1 MKYLI
6 FITFVLVSGCTSN
19 VVDDGI
25 PPNASVIPGPGE
37 TLDADFFRTSET
49 GQAIK
54 AYLSCEDFDCF
65 QALDSIV
72 ASGPEAVTPLIIILE
87 QDLPPGVPQ
96 LAGNIKNQ
104 RLILALG
111 ELRDE
116 RAADSLIPFLEDP
129 DPLIRAE
136 TATALGH
143 VDEEKALE
151 VLPPMLK
158 DSDQLVR
165 EKTALAL
172 GEIGSPGALPALR
185 AAAQA
190 ESKEHV
196 RQVME
201 ESISAIQQD

>member
-1 MKYLI
+1 MKYLL
-6 FITFVLVSGCTSN
+6 FITFVLVAGCTSAE
-19 VVDDGI
+19 VDEGI
-25 PPNASVIPGPGE
+25 PANASIIPEPRE
-37 TLDADFFRTSET
+37 TLDANFFRSSET
-49 GQAIK
+49 GQAIT

-72 ASGPEAVTPLIIILE
+72 ASGSDAVTPLIIILE
-87 QDLPPGVPQ
+87 QGLPPGVPK
-96 LAGNIKNQ
+96 LAGNTQTQ
-104 RLILALG
+104 RVILALG
-111 ELRDE
+111 ELRDA

-129 DPLIRAE
+129 DPVIRAE

-143 VDEEKALE
+143 VDGERALE
-151 VLPPMLK
+151 VLPPMLT

-172 GEIGSPGALPALR
+172 GEIGSPEALPALR

-190 ESKEHV
+190 ESQEHV